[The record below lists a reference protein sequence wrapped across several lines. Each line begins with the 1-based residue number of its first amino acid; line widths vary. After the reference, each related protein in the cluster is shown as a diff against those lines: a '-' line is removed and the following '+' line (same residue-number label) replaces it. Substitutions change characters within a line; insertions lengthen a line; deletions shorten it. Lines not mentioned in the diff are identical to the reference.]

1 MQTQIDQ
8 LTLSLSKMMGERNLF
23 RAEAHA
29 KEKEHELVSKRF
41 LEIRLENDI
50 VKLENIRLRDALK
63 NIGAEVDDMM
73 TQQKQAMKV
82 KIKKQ
87 QDIES
92 ARGSS

>member
-1 MQTQIDQ
+1 
-8 LTLSLSKMMGERNLF
+8 MMGERNLF

-63 NIGAEVDDMM
+63 NIGSEVDDMM

-87 QDIES
+87 HDIES
-92 ARGSS
+92 ARGNS